1 LEQLSKNT
9 NILVTGGSGQV
20 GSNLRNFKHKENLKF
35 YFPESKVF
43 NLLKKES
50 MVSFLANNKIDL
62 ILNLAAYTE
71 VDNSEKNKSLCR
83 EINLDGVITLSKIAK
98 ERDIGFIQ
106 ISTDYVFGNNYKG
119 IRNVND
125 EHNPVNYYG
134 KTKSEA
140 ERFVL
145 NISEN
150 NFIIRLASV
159 FGLNGNNF
167 IKTITKL
174 ILDNKDL
181 EVVYDQKISL
191 TSSEQFSKNFSYL
204 IDLYK
209 EKIKS
214 NNKIIH
220 FTNKGYTNWYD
231 VSIVVKDEIES
242 IINRKLKTNI
252 KPISSKDWVSSAKR
266 PDDSRLNVDFNE
278 LENFNI
284 FLPTWEMSV
293 RDLVKEFLSE
303 INGEYKYEK

>member
-1 LEQLSKNT
+1 MEQLSENT
-9 NILVTGGSGQV
+9 NILVTGGSGQI
-20 GSNLRNFKHKENLKF
+20 GSNLRNSKHKKNLKF

-43 NLLKKES
+43 NLLEKDS
-50 MVSFLANNKIDL
+50 MVSFFADNKIDL

-71 VDNSEKNKSLCR
+71 VDNSEKNKSHCK
-83 EINLDGVITLSKIAK
+83 ETNLDGVITLSKLAK

-106 ISTDYVFGNNYKG
+106 ISTDYVFGNNYRG
-119 IRNVND
+119 VRNVND
-125 EHNPVNYYG
+125 EHRPVNYYG

-145 NISEN
+145 KISEN
-150 NFIIRLASV
+150 NFVIRLASV
-159 FGLNGNNF
+159 FGLKGNNF

-174 ILDNKDL
+174 ILDNNDL

-209 EKIKS
+209 EKVKS
-214 NNKIIH
+214 SNKIIH

-231 VSIVVKDEIES
+231 VSIVVKDEIEN
-242 IINRKLKTNI
+242 IINKKLKTNI
-252 KPISSKDWVSSAKR
+252 KPISSKDWVSLAKR
-266 PDDSRLNVDFNE
+266 PDDSRLNVNFNE
-278 LENFNI
+278 LEDFNI

-303 INGEYKYEK
+303 INGESRYEK

>member
-1 LEQLSKNT
+1 MLDKGVIGEKYNIGSNNEKMNIEVVKDICNILDKKIPSKNNYSNLIQFVDDRPGHDHRYALNNSKIKKIGWKPNYNWSDGLNETINWYLNNQDYLNKDSSMFYSGEDLEQLSKNT

-150 NFIIRLASV
+150 
-159 FGLNGNNF
+159 
-167 IKTITKL
+167 
-174 ILDNKDL
+174 ILLLD
-181 EVVYDQKISL
+181 
-191 TSSEQFSKNFSYL
+191 
-204 IDLYK
+204 
-209 EKIKS
+209 
-214 NNKIIH
+214 
-220 FTNKGYTNWYD
+220 
-231 VSIVVKDEIES
+231 
-242 IINRKLKTNI
+242 
-252 KPISSKDWVSSAKR
+252 
-266 PDDSRLNVDFNE
+266 
-278 LENFNI
+278 
-284 FLPTWEMSV
+284 
-293 RDLVKEFLSE
+293 
-303 INGEYKYEK
+303 